1 MTEIYLKPHWVSDD
15 AWFVYDD
22 ESFLGEVYRA
32 IFEPRLWYAVP
43 HARAEKAF
51 PDKEGAVAWIVGAP

>member
-1 MTEIYLKPHWVSDD
+1 
-15 AWFVYDD
+15 
-22 ESFLGEVYRA
+22 
-32 IFEPRLWYAVP
+32 LWYAVP